1 MSEDLD
7 LGAVRRKLDRK
18 LTAYR
23 NARTIAKANADAAKA
38 YRSEARHHLEA
49 QEVLTGLAGEVQRQV
64 HARISALVTRCL
76 TTVLDDPVEF
86 RIVFETR
93 AGRTTARLAFY
104 EDGEEV
110 DPLLGAGGGVV
121 DLAAFALRLACLLV
135 GRPPARRLL
144 VLDEP
149 FKFVSDRGDYR
160 TRVRDLLDALSR
172 ELDFQFILV
181 THDPAFELGRVVDL
195 G

>member
-1 MSEDLD
+1 MSNDLD
-7 LGAVRRKLDRK
+7 LAAIRRKLDRK

-23 NARTIAKANADAAKA
+23 TARTIAKANADAAKTHRKTA
-38 YRSEARHHLEA
+38 QDHLRA
-49 QEVLTGLAGEVQRQV
+49 QEVLTGLAQEVQRQV
-64 HARISALVTRCL
+64 HDRISALVTRCL
-76 TTVLDDPVEF
+76 TSVLDDPIEF
-86 RIVFETR
+86 QVVFDTR
-93 AGRTTARLAFY
+93 AGKTTARLAFF

-181 THDPAFELGRVVDL
+181 THDPAFELGKVIDL